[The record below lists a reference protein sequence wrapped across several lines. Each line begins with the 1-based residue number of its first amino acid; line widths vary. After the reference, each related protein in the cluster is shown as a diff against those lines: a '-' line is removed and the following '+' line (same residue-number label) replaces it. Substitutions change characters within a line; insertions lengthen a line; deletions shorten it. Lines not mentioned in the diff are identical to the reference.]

1 MGIEEEEE
9 ELGYAIGIEEE
20 EEEELGYAK
29 GMEEEE
35 DEEELAEDMA
45 VEELEAG

>member
-20 EEEELGYAK
+20 EEELRYAK

-35 DEEELAEDMA
+35 DEEEELAEDMA

>member
-20 EEEELGYAK
+20 EELGYAK

-35 DEEELAEDMA
+35 DEEEELAEDMA

>member
-20 EEEELGYAK
+20 EEELGYAK

-35 DEEELAEDMA
+35 EEELAEDMA

>member
-1 MGIEEEEE
+1 MGI
-9 ELGYAIGIEEE
+9 E

-35 DEEELAEDMA
+35 EEEELAEGMA

>member
-20 EEEELGYAK
+20 EEELGYAK

-35 DEEELAEDMA
+35 EEELAEGMA